1 MAAKGSN
8 ELIDKFS
15 KASTGVKVAVFG
27 GIALLLGF
35 LYWYMFYGDLAE
47 QLESGKAEATKLASD
62 EVKLKERQKQYR
74 ELLDK
79 KKAIEDGLAKNQI
92 ALPASSELPSFF
104 VSLQSQAIAA
114 SVQLVN
120 WSRQDEIP
128 VETYVKV
135 PVKMEVRGDFYQ
147 IVQYFKLLFETRRI
161 ITVENLII
169 SDPVKDGDQLLL
181 SAKFTASTFRQAD
194 APPQAAKPVAPAK
207 PGAPPPGGAKP
218 VPAGGAPPAK
228 PGAAPAGAAPAG
240 AAPAGAAPAA
250 PAAGGKGR

>member
-1 MAAKGSN
+1 MARRGGGGSS
-8 ELIDKFS
+8 ELMEKFS
-15 KASTGVKVAVFG
+15 KAPTGTKVGVFV
-27 GIALLLGF
+27 GIAALLGF
-35 LYWYMFYGDLAE
+35 VYWYMFYGDLAE
-47 QLESGKAEATKLASD
+47 QLEAGKGEARKLAAD

-79 KKAIEDGLAKNQI
+79 KKNIEDGLAKNQI

-120 WSRQDEIP
+120 WNRADEIP

-181 SAKFTASTFRQAD
+181 SARFTASTFRQAD
-194 APPQAAKPVAPAK
+194 QPPAPARPAAAPGK
-207 PGAPPPGGAKP
+207 PATPPGGAKP
-218 VPAGGAPPAK
+218 
-228 PGAAPAGAAPAG
+228 APAPATAPG
-240 AAPAGAAPAA
+240 KPAA
-250 PAAGGKGR
+250 PAPTAPPTGGKPQ